1 MPKRSSH
8 HGETITTAGSGLMTP
23 AMALSA
29 SHRAAKTAS
38 AGASSRNR
46 DSEVCR
52 GLDGGKESVIETLGG
67 KEEEDRRERAQ
78 WEDEMQAIAV
88 SLSVSQF
95 GTFDMQ
101 SS

>member
-38 AGASSRNR
+38 AGASSRSR

-52 GLDGGKESVIETLGG
+52 GPDGGKESVIETLGG